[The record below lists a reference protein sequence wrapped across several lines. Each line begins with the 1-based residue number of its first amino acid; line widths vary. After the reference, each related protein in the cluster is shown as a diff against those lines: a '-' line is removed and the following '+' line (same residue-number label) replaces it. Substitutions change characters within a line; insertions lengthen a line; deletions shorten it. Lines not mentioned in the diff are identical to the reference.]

1 MTLRWGEVS
10 RRRGGEEGVDGGGE
24 RGRRT
29 SGIVWLIS
37 GGGWVGLIYRS
48 MYRLVGV

>member
-1 MTLRWGEVS
+1 M
-10 RRRGGEEGVDGGGE
+10 DGGGE

-37 GGGWVGLIYRS
+37 GGGDGWGLSIV
-48 MYRLVGV
+48 LCIGL